1 MIISSISAKSIFDSR
16 KEKTIQVSVNNEK
29 ASSPSGKSKGKYET
43 PSYKP
48 TLRDDIKKIN
58 KLKSLIGLEINSFQ
72 DLTKIESKL
81 KNKIGAN
88 SLYALESA
96 ILKALAK
103 SQNKELYQIVNKNL
117 KNKKIKIPIPL
128 GNSVGGGLH
137 SLNKQKSVFQEFL
150 IIPSSS
156 SIKDNVKIMNSVYS
170 DLKEKIKSQGKNDEG
185 AWQTSFSEEDIL
197 SILSKYKEI
206 KIGIDIA
213 ASTFYKNGNYLYKNR
228 KLSRLGQIDYINKL
242 IRYFSIYYIEDPL
255 EEKDFAGFSRI
266 KRLGIF
272 NKTLK
277 TLVCGDDLTVT
288 HLSRL
293 KKALKSKSINSMII
307 KPNQNGSLL
316 ELAKIFKFCR
326 KHKIKTILSHRSGET
341 LDSALADYAVG
352 FQADFIK
359 TGISGK
365 EREVKLSRLI
375 EIEKSLKN

>member
-1 MIISSISAKSIFDSR
+1 MIIKSISAKSILDSR
-16 KEKTIQVSVNNEK
+16 KEKTIQISANNEK

-43 PSYKP
+43 PSYKQS
-48 TLRDDIKKIN
+48 LNQDIKTIKN
-58 KLKSLIGLEINSFQ
+58 TKSLIGLEINSFQ
-72 DLTKIESKL
+72 DLEKVESKI
-81 KNKIGAN
+81 KSKIGAN

-103 SQNKELYQIVNKNL
+103 SESKQLWQIVTPNL
-117 KNKKIKIPIPL
+117 KSKKIKIPIPL
-128 GNSVGGGLH
+128 GNAIGGGLH
-137 SLNKQKSVFQEFL
+137 SSNKQKPVFQEFL

-156 SIKDNVKIMNSVYS
+156 SIKNNVKIMNSVYS

-185 AWQTSFSEEDIL
+185 AWQTSLSEENIL
-197 SILSKYKEI
+197 SILSKYKGI

-213 ASTFYKNGNYLYKNR
+213 ASTFYNDGNYMYKNR

-242 IRYFSIYYIEDPL
+242 IKYFLISYIEDPL

-266 KRLGIF
+266 KRFGIL
-272 NKTLK
+272 NK
-277 TLVCGDDLTVT
+277 TLVCGDDLTVSNLERT
-288 HLSRL
+288 
-293 KKALKSKSINSMII
+293 KKAFELSSINSVIL

-316 ELAKIFKFCR
+316 ELAELFSFCK

-359 TGISGK
+359 CGISGK
-365 EREVKLSRLI
+365 EREVKLSRLV
-375 EIEKSLKN
+375 EIEKLIKQQTN